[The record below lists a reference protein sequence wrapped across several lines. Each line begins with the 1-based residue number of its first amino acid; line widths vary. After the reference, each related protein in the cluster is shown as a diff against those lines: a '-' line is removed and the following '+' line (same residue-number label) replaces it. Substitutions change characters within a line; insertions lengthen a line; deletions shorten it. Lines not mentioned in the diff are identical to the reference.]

1 MSKPSPLQRVKSEY
15 GSKENLV
22 DQLVSKLERFDD
34 EGADEFKVRLMRVSN
49 KKLLRLM
56 SVQQRFESEF
66 GDKGTLVERIISYK
80 NPKQANDQP
89 FKEKLLSYRV
99 TRLLDLHDSLKRKA

>member
-1 MSKPSPLQRVKSEY
+1 MSKPTPLQRVKSTY
-15 GSKENLV
+15 GSKESLV
-22 DQLVSKLERFDD
+22 DQLVDRLERFDD
-34 EGADEFKVRLMRVSN
+34 EGTDAFRARLMQVSN

-56 SVQQRFESEF
+56 DVQTRLESEF
-66 GDKGTLVERIISYK
+66 GNKETLVDRIIQFK

-89 FKEKLLSYRV
+89 FKTKLMGYRI

>member
-66 GDKGTLVERIISYK
+66 VYGCAPAVFPCAGVASCART
-80 NPKQANDQP
+80 PWA
-89 FKEKLLSYRV
+89 
-99 TRLLDLHDSLKRKA
+99 